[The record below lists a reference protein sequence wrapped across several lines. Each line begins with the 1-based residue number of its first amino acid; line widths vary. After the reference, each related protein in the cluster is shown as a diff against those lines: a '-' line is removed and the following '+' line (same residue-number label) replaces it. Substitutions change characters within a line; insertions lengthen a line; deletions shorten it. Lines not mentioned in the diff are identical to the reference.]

1 MDKAYVDAVDYTS
14 PHIVVIIGESYN
26 RHHSTLYGYDKNTT
40 PLQYTRWK
48 NGEMVVFK
56 NMISSWNTTCESFK
70 NMFSTQCV
78 GQDGTWAS
86 APPFPLLFRK
96 AGYHTAFMSNQ
107 YVIGNEVFNAFT
119 ENAFF
124 NNPKTSQKMFDSRN
138 SQNHDYDL
146 SLVDDY
152 KRLDIGTE
160 PYTLDIFHFLGLHVD
175 FSQRYPRNY
184 STFSSKDYSRTDIS
198 EEDKQILADYDNA
211 IVYNDFVIDSII
223 KLYENKDAVII
234 FVPDHGERVFDHS
247 KEWGRSLTWDKMI
260 FVSNLIFLFGYGVLL
275 FIELIIKLYGNRF
288 RMAVPDLV

>member
-1 MDKAYVDAVDYTS
+1 M
-14 PHIVVIIGESYN
+14 
-26 RHHSTLYGYDKNTT
+26 
-40 PLQYTRWK
+40 
-48 NGEMVVFK
+48 
-56 NMISSWNTTCESFK
+56 
-70 NMFSTQCV
+70 
-78 GQDGTWAS
+78 
-86 APPFPLLFRK
+86 
-96 AGYHTAFMSNQ
+96 
-107 YVIGNEVFNAFT
+107 
-119 ENAFF
+119 
-124 NNPKTSQKMFDSRN
+124 
-138 SQNHDYDL
+138 
-146 SLVDDY
+146 DDY

-175 FSQRYPRNY
+175 FSQRYLRNY

-247 KEWGRSLTWDKMI
+247 KEWGRSLTWNKMI

-288 RMAVPDLV
+288 RMVVPDLV